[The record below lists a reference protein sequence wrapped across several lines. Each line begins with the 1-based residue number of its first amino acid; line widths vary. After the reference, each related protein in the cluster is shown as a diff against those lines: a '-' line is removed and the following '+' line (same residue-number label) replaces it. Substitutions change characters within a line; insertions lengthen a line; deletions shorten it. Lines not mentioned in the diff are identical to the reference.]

1 MFANLWKFL
10 NGRKST
16 PGVKERG
23 QVGEL
28 HATKHL
34 EAKGLRI
41 LARNWRC
48 SIGELDIVA
57 RDGEHIVFIEVKS
70 AGRQSDFRPEDRVN
84 HEKQTRI
91 KRLARAYLKSQR
103 LDAPVRYDIVT
114 VIWQDGQARIEHFE
128 NAFN

>member
-1 MFANLWKFL
+1 LWKL
-10 NGRKST
+10 ISGDRSAPAVRDRGR
-16 PGVKERG
+16 
-23 QVGEL
+23 VGEA
-28 HATKHL
+28 HATKYL

-57 RDGEHIVFIEVKS
+57 KQGENIVFVEVKS
-70 AGRQSDFRPEDRVN
+70 AGKESDFRPEDRVN
-84 HEKQTRI
+84 REKQMRI

-114 VIWQDGQARIEHFE
+114 VIWHEDQIKIEHFE
-128 NAFN
+128 NAFI

>member
-1 MFANLWKFL
+1 MFASLWKL
-10 NGRKST
+10 IKGGKSV
-16 PGVKERG
+16 PDVKSRG
-23 QVGEL
+23 QVGEVR
-28 HATKHL
+28 ATNYL

-57 RDGEHIVFIEVKS
+57 KEDENIVFVEVKS
-70 AGRQSDFRPEDRVN
+70 AGKESDFRPEDRVN
-84 HEKQTRI
+84 HEKQKRI

-114 VIWQDGQARIEHFE
+114 VIWHEGEVKIEHFE
-128 NAFN
+128 NAFV